1 MTKKSDAPAIRFKGF
16 SDAWEQRKLG
26 DIADIVGGGTPSTGN
41 QSYWDGDIDWYAP
54 AEIADQIYANSS
66 QKKITGLGYENSS
79 AKMLPPGTVLFTS
92 RAGIGKT
99 AILTRKGCT
108 NQGFQS
114 IVPHRGE
121 LDSYFIFSRTEEL
134 KRYGELVGAGSTFV
148 EVSGK
153 QMAVM
158 ELMMPP
164 TMREQQTIGGF
175 FQQLDHLITL
185 HQRKFEKLT
194 NVKKSML
201 EKMFPQNGSSYPEIR
216 FKGFTDPWEQRKL
229 GELVDRVVRK
239 NINNESTLPLT
250 ISAQYG
256 LVDQITYFNNR
267 VASRDVSNYYL
278 VLNGEFAYNKST
290 SDGYPFGA
298 VKRLD
303 LYEKGVLSTLYIVFA
318 PKKEQ
323 QIDSDYLTVFFDTDS
338 YCIRT
343 IGDLAKTDPDFLNR
357 RLGKNGIALW
367 QYANGND
374 RSRVMNADFVSPVK
388 SVGHGIT
395 TIEDLENDE
404 QVWPVFLELTQ
415 DIGHKLRVHKK
426 CADGVAIHIRDNTLF
441 SKQWQTA
448 LDMPTQ
454 SPMLI
459 AKAAFALFEKRY
471 DWRNPIRSVTIQAI
485 NLVPQD
491 TPRQVDLFMNIE
503 KIEKAE
509 RLDQCIETIR
519 QRFGKNSIRNGILFQ
534 NLRMPS
540 EKPEITMPTGVL
552 C

>member
-1 MTKKSDAPAIRFKGF
+1 MPNCKTIAICNQK
-16 SDAWEQRKLG
+16 
-26 DIADIVGGGTPSTGN
+26 GGT
-41 QSYWDGDIDWYAP
+41 
-54 AEIADQIYANSS
+54 
-66 QKKITGLGYENSS
+66 
-79 AKMLPPGTVLFTS
+79 
-92 RAGIGKT
+92 GKT
-99 AILTRKGCT
+99 TTTVNLG
-108 NQGFQS
+108 
-114 IVPHRGE
+114 
-121 LDSYFIFSRTEEL
+121 
-134 KRYGELVGAGSTFV
+134 VGLARL
-148 EVSGK
+148 GK
-153 QMAVM
+153 KV
-158 ELMMPP
+158 L
-164 TMREQQTIGGF
+164 
-175 FQQLDHLITL
+175 
-185 HQRKFEKLT
+185 
-194 NVKKSML
+194 
-201 EKMFPQNGSSYPEIR
+201 
-216 FKGFTDPWEQRKL
+216 
-229 GELVDRVVRK
+229 LVDAD
-239 NINNESTLPLT
+239 PQGDLT
-250 ISAQYG
+250 TCLGWRDNDS
-256 LVDQITYFNNR
+256 LTTTITDKL
-267 VASRDVSNYYL
+267 S
-278 VLNGEFAYNKST
+278 
-290 SDGYPFGA
+290 
-298 VKRLD
+298 
-303 LYEKGVLSTLYIVFA
+303 GV
-318 PKKEQ
+318 
-323 QIDSDYLTVFFDTDS
+323 
-338 YCIRT
+338 RT

-367 QYANGND
+367 QYANGTD